1 MGGAGTF
8 VRPALNGFKVC
19 GLGLRP
25 ACCVEGHMTMDVER
39 IHGATGGTAAALRGS
54 PSRRCAAAAV
64 HCGRSVGEGSRR
76 GINQAL
82 NAAGVE
88 AGDPVEKAGCRCYPE
103 HFAMLE

>member
-1 MGGAGTF
+1 
-8 VRPALNGFKVC
+8 
-19 GLGLRP
+19 
-25 ACCVEGHMTMDVER
+25 MTKDVGR
-39 IHGATGGTAAALRGS
+39 NHGATCGTCVVLRGS
-54 PSRRCAAAAV
+54 PGRRCAAAAV
-64 HCGRSVGEGSRR
+64 HCGRSVG